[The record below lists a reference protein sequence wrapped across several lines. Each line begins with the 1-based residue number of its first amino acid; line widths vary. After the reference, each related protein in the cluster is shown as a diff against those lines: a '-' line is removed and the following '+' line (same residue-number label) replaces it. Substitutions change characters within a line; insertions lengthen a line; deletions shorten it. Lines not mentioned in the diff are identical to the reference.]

1 MSPCPECGEELETP
15 LACSACG
22 VLIPVGDPPP
32 GPFELF
38 ALEPAFGIDT
48 ADLRKRLVRTSRLV
62 HPDFFGGTP
71 NEAHAERGSALLN
84 EAHAVLSD
92 DARRA
97 EYLLTSLG
105 GPDEKAER
113 AMPQAFLME
122 VLEWNE
128 LLEEAREPGADPSD
142 PKLAALGQELES
154 QRSATLEAI
163 AKLLT
168 PLPEAGSDTLVQ
180 VRQQLNALRYLAR
193 ALAQLADLRLDQAE
207 QR

>member
-1 MSPCPECGEELETP
+1 MSPCPACGAELETP

-22 VLIPVGDPPP
+22 VLIPVEDSPP
-32 GPFELF
+32 GAFELF
-38 ALEPAFGIDT
+38 GLEPAYEVDT
-48 ADLRKRLVRTSRLV
+48 SDLRKRLVRFSRLV

-71 NEAHAERGSALLN
+71 DESHAERGSALLN
-84 EAHAVLSD
+84 EAHAALAD

-97 EYLLTSLG
+97 EYLLSSLG

-122 VLEWNE
+122 VMEWNE
-128 LLEEAREPGADPSD
+128 LLEEAREPGSDPSE
-142 PKLAALGQELES
+142 PKLIALGQELES
-154 QRSATLEAI
+154 QRTETLGAI

-168 PLPEAGSDTLVQ
+168 PLPAPGSDSLVQ

-193 ALAQLADLRLDQAE
+193 ALDQLAALRLDQAE